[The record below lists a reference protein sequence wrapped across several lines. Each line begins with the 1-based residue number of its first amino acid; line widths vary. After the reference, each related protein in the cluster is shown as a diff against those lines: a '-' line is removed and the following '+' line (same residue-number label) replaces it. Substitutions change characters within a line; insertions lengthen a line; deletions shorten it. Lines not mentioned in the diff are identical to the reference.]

1 VFERW
6 TRTVLR
12 FRAVVLVCWLV
23 ALVGGSVGAAELP
36 RLLSNSY
43 AVPGTESE
51 RARTLLERRFGEQP
65 EGTFVAVFEV
75 TGSSKGLKAKLQRRL
90 ERAAALVPTGRAG
103 ELLSGDGI
111 LYGDIATNLGLT
123 EAKGYTERLRESL
136 RAEGEKRVYVGGQ
149 PALQHDLDPIVRQD
163 LRRAE
168 LVAIP
173 IALAILVAVFGL
185 SLAVLV
191 PLVFA
196 AFTIAV
202 TLGIVYL
209 LAHGIT
215 TTTYVTEFV
224 ELIGLGLA
232 IDYSLLIIHRF
243 KQELPGDGSTNDAV
257 VRTMATAGRTVVA
270 SGLAVAVWLAVLLVV
285 PVPFMRSL
293 GIAGLL
299 IPLVSIAA
307 VVTLQPALLS
317 ILGERGTRGLRAG
330 RQQPVTEPEDAQD
343 FESSFW
349 TRLAHAIVR
358 HPRTLLV
365 LGVLV
370 LGAASIP
377 FLSLSLTPGSIAA
390 LPSASE
396 AIRGFNRLS
405 DGVGPGAVTPTQ
417 IVVDATL
424 SRGTRTGPVR
434 EAIDRLADELFR
446 DPEVQLVASGRRD
459 PYVDESGHF
468 ARLVVVGRHEYG
480 AEPSRQLIRR
490 LREDLVPAAAFPA
503 AVVVS
508 AGGFPPQGVDFLDRS
523 YTQLPWIILALLSLT
538 YVILLRTFR
547 SLLLPLTGV
556 LLNLLTVSAVC
567 GLLVLVFQWGVGRSP
582 LGIPET
588 SEIEAWVPLVL
599 FATLFGLSMDYEV
612 FLVSRMREA
621 WDEVPDNDRAI
632 ARGLALSGR
641 VVTAAAAIMVVVF
654 AGFVAGRVVGLQ
666 QLGFGLALGIFI
678 DATIVRMLVLPSL
691 MAVCGRYN
699 WWLPASVA
707 RIARV
712 EPSPLR
718 Q

>member
-1 VFERW
+1 
-6 TRTVLR
+6 
-12 FRAVVLVCWLV
+12 
-23 ALVGGSVGAAELP
+23 
-36 RLLSNSY
+36 
-43 AVPGTESE
+43 
-51 RARTLLERRFGEQP
+51 
-65 EGTFVAVFEV
+65 
-75 TGSSKGLKAKLQRRL
+75 
-90 ERAAALVPTGRAG
+90 
-103 ELLSGDGI
+103 
-111 LYGDIATNLGLT
+111 
-123 EAKGYTERLRESL
+123 
-136 RAEGEKRVYVGGQ
+136 
-149 PALQHDLDPIVRQD
+149 
-163 LRRAE
+163 
-168 LVAIP
+168 
-173 IALAILVAVFGL
+173 
-185 SLAVLV
+185 
-191 PLVFA
+191 
-196 AFTIAV
+196 
-202 TLGIVYL
+202 
-209 LAHGIT
+209 
-215 TTTYVTEFV
+215 
-224 ELIGLGLA
+224 
-232 IDYSLLIIHRF
+232 
-243 KQELPGDGSTNDAV
+243 
-257 VRTMATAGRTVVA
+257 MATAGRTVVA